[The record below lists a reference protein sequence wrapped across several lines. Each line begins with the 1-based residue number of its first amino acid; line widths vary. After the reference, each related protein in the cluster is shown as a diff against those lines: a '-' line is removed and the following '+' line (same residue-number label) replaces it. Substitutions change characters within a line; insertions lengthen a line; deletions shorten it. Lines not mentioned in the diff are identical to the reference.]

1 MSESSTAD
9 SRFTTTECLDPGDWQ
24 CYRKKASSSFLT
36 LFSAQMQPPATPSKE
51 TLQRRVGVNA
61 KEAERYSD
69 GVPGGSSRPAALCI
83 CILSPGG
90 SWNRELGEVKVR
102 SWSCSNT
109 LDYRRGPHPST
120 PECSRVGTSAAAEQ
134 HVSGGT
140 REKKERKKKKSA
152 CTRSTSGTS
161 SSHDGKSQEVNRENV
176 NPHRRLQIPSLYY

>member
-1 MSESSTAD
+1 MLSQKSLLFLPDFIFCPNAAACNTFQGLESFHSNI
-9 SRFTTTECLDPGDWQ
+9 R
-24 CYRKKASSSFLT
+24 
-36 LFSAQMQPPATPSKE
+36 E

-83 CILSPGG
+83 HILSPGG

-140 REKKERKKKKSA
+140 REKKKEKKKSA

-176 NPHRRLQIPSLYY
+176 NPHRRLQIQSLYY